1 MRPDIWP
8 QLNKSVL
15 LTGCSA
21 LNTSP
26 CVSFGSLPTAVMLR
40 SEMALT
46 EPALYQ
52 SSCTK
57 LFFDQK
63 LLILPLEPCCLGL
76 KEEAVPCVKASWAKA
91 ASALTLGLQ
100 NIEYNREQ
108 CVYGPGMQLRHRVE
122 QVMVKNGFW
131 KVLLCSP
138 SCPELLCFCRS
149 QPESTG
155 HYMFVGKLTV

>member
-1 MRPDIWP
+1 
-8 QLNKSVL
+8 
-15 LTGCSA
+15 
-21 LNTSP
+21 
-26 CVSFGSLPTAVMLR
+26 
-40 SEMALT
+40 MALT

-76 KEEAVPCVKASWAKA
+76 KEKAVPCVK

-122 QVMVKNGFW
+122 QVMVKNGF
-131 KVLLCSP
+131 
-138 SCPELLCFCRS
+138 
-149 QPESTG
+149 
-155 HYMFVGKLTV
+155 